1 MGSKVLG
8 CKRKL
13 KTLSSMAVS
22 PFRNLTWQNLVQ
34 TEKKKTMLRVICS
47 RRGDPIFPPITKFSS
62 ADHRKQKMDGMEAE
76 PPAKNRKSKKKRI
89 GLGIS
94 CMLNTEVASVLAVL
108 RRPPPDPMAAQ
119 FLSQE
124 ESYDTALVHT
134 FKSLR
139 TLVFN
144 PPQDWQTMDP
154 AVYLTPFLDVIQ
166 SDDIPAAATTIAL
179 YSVLKILNVGIFD
192 ERTTGARD
200 AINSVVMGIT
210 GCRLER
216 TDPVSEDA
224 VMMRILQIL
233 TAIMRHQAAVL
244 LTDQAVCTVV
254 NACFQVV
261 QQSASR
267 GDLLQRSAR
276 YTMHE
281 LVRMIFAKLQDIEV
295 SPDQESETDI
305 DDADFDGN
313 LDSGYGIRCAVD
325 IFHFLCSLL
334 NVVEVVESE
343 GNLYRTSDE
352 DVQLFALVLINS
364 AIELSGDAIGDHPK
378 LLRMIQ
384 DDLFHHLV
392 HYGTSSSPLVLSM
405 ICSTVLNIYHFLRRF
420 VRLQLEAFF
429 KFVLLRVASAGIS
442 TQLQE
447 VAIEGIIDFCRQPT
461 FIIEAYV
468 NYDCDPLCINVFEET
483 AKLLCKLSF
492 PGASPSPS
500 LQAQAFEG
508 LVGII
513 HNIAENINREGDS
526 TPSGP
531 YPVHLTEYSKFWMDK
546 PLDGSEASIS
556 YLRTRKAQK
565 RKLLIAGNHYTRDD
579 KKGLEY
585 LRLSLMFPDPPDPRD
600 YAFFFRFTPGLDKT
614 MIGDYLGD
622 PDEFHIQVL
631 KEFTCTFEFSG
642 MILDTA
648 LRTYLAT
655 FRLPGES
662 QKIQRILEAFSE
674 QFYEQQPSDIFAGKD
689 AVFVLCYSLI
699 MLNTDQHNHQVKKK
713 MTEEEFIRNNRAI
726 NAGQDLPREY
736 LSELFQSIASK
747 AISLFG
753 QTGQPEMNPGLWVEL
768 MGASKLLQ
776 PFHLCD
782 FDRRLG
788 RDMFSSVAGP
798 AVAALTA
805 FFEQSD
811 EDEMFHECVETLI
824 SVARIAQY
832 GLEDTLDEMIA
843 SLCKCSTLLNPYA
856 SSEET
861 LFAFSHDLKPRMA
874 VLAVFSIANNF
885 GSAIHGAWRPIL
897 DCLLKLKKLKL
908 LPPSVIELDSSF
920 SDSEQSRNDGSGG
933 SGGGVIFPSSSS
945 QDQRSRQQSST
956 SMISK
961 FTHFLSLDS
970 MEESL
975 QLGLNEFEQNQ
986 KVIKQCQ
993 IGSIFTNSW
1002 NLSDETLLYLGRS
1015 LIFASAGKGQ
1025 KFATPVEEEE
1035 TIEFCWDLIAALSFA
1050 NINRLQNFWPAYHEN
1065 LLEVIH
1071 FPLFSPIPFAE
1082 KVIIALF
1089 RICLKLLS
1097 SARIDKLPEEL
1108 IFKSI
1113 NLMWTIDKQILD
1125 TCCESIT
1132 KSVSKILFEYPANLQ
1147 SFLGWKSVLHLL
1159 SISGRHLETYDQGV
1173 ETLIM
1178 LISDQ
1183 THVSRTNYAFCI
1195 DCAFGFV
1202 ALKNSPLEKNVKI
1215 LDLLAESVTLL
1226 IDWYKNYSDPGSSA
1240 NFSTA
1245 STGSNPDISP
1255 STFSINLFIK
1265 LGEAFR
1271 KTSLARRE
1279 EIRNHAIK
1287 SLQKSFELAQELDF
1301 SPANCL
1307 NCFNLVVFAMVDDLH
1322 EKMIEYS
1329 RREGA
1334 EREVRS
1340 MEGTL
1345 MLAMELLTDV
1355 YLQFLKQIAASPGFR
1370 TFWLGVLRRMDTCM
1384 KADLGVYGET
1394 KLQEVIPGF
1403 LKKMITRMKGD
1414 EVLVQKE
1421 DDDLFEITY
1430 IQIQWIA
1437 PSLKEE
1443 LFPELE
1449 I

>member
-1 MGSKVLG
+1 MEV
-8 CKRKL
+8 
-13 KTLSSMAVS
+13 
-22 PFRNLTWQNLVQ
+22 
-34 TEKKKTMLRVICS
+34 
-47 RRGDPIFPPITKFSS
+47 
-62 ADHRKQKMDGMEAE
+62 MEAE
-76 PPAKNRKSKKKRI
+76 PMTNRKSKKKRI
-89 GLGIS
+89 ELGIS
-94 CMLNTEVASVLAVL
+94 CMLNTEVSSVLAVL
-108 RRPPPDPMAAQ
+108 RRPPADPTAAQ

-124 ESYDTALVHT
+124 ENNSDTALVHT

-139 TLVFN
+139 TLIFN

-154 AVYLTPFLDVIQ
+154 AVYLTPFLDAIQ
-166 SDDIPAAATTIAL
+166 SDDIPAAATSIAL
-179 YSVLKILNVGIFD
+179 CSVLKILTVGIFD

-200 AINSVVMGIT
+200 AINSVVIGIT
-210 GCRLER
+210 CCRLER
-216 TDPVSEDA
+216 TDPVSEDS

-233 TAIMRHQAAVL
+233 TAIMKHRTAIL
-244 LTDQAVCTVV
+244 LADQAVCTVV
-254 NACFQVV
+254 NTCFQVV

-281 LVRMIFAKLQDIEV
+281 LVRMIFSKLQDIEV
-295 SPDQESETDI
+295 KQGEELETDI
-305 DDADFDGN
+305 DDDADFDGN
-313 LDSGYGIRCAVD
+313 LDSGYGIRSAVD

-364 AIELSGDAIGDHPK
+364 AIELSGDAIGNHPK

-384 DDLFHHLV
+384 DDLFHHLI

-442 TQLQE
+442 AQLQE

-468 NYDCDPLCINVFEET
+468 NYDCDPVCINVFEET
-483 AKLLCKLSF
+483 AKLLCKLSS
-492 PGASPSPS
+492 PGASPSTS

-526 TPSGP
+526 TPLGP
-531 YPVHLTEYSKFWMDK
+531 YPVHITEYSKFWMDR

-565 RKLLIAGNHYTRDD
+565 RKLVIAGNHYSREER
-579 KKGLEY
+579 KGLEY
-585 LRLSLMFPDPPDPRD
+585 LRLSLMFPDQPDPKD
-600 YAFFFRFTPGLDKT
+600 YAFFFRLTPGLDKT

-622 PDEFHIQVL
+622 PDDFHIQVL

-689 AVFVLCYSLI
+689 SVFVLCYSLI
-699 MLNTDQHNHQVKKK
+699 MLNTDQHNPQVKKK

-726 NAGQDLPREY
+726 NAGEDLPREY
-736 LSELFQSIASK
+736 LSELFQSISRK

-753 QTGQPEMNPGLWVEL
+753 QTGGQPEMNPGLWVEL
-768 MGASKLLQ
+768 MSASKTLQ
-776 PFHLCD
+776 PFYLAD

-805 FFEQSD
+805 FFEQAD
-811 EDEMFHECVETLI
+811 EDELFHECVEALI

-832 GLEDTLDEMIA
+832 GLEDALDEMLA
-843 SLCKCSTLLNPYA
+843 SLCKCTTLLNPYA

-885 GSAIHGAWRPIL
+885 GRAIRGAWRPIL

-908 LPPSVIELDSSF
+908 LPSSVIELDSSF
-920 SDSEQSRNDGSGG
+920 SDSEQSQNNGSVGSGG
-933 SGGGVIFPSSSS
+933 VGGVIFPSSS
-945 QDQRSRQQSST
+945 QDQRSRST
-956 SMISK
+956 TMISK
-961 FTHFLSLDS
+961 FSHFFSIDS

-975 QLGLNEFEQNQ
+975 SLGLNEFEQNR

-1002 NLSDETLLYLGRS
+1002 NLPNETLLYLGRS

-1025 KFATPVEEEE
+1025 KFATPIEEEE

-1050 NINRLQNFWPAYHEN
+1050 NINRLQDFWPSYHDN
-1065 LLEVIH
+1065 LLEAIH
-1071 FPLFSPIPFAE
+1071 FPLFSAIPFAE

-1097 SARIDKLPEEL
+1097 SARLDKLPEEL

-1132 KSVSKILFEYPANLQ
+1132 KSVSKILIEYPANLQ

-1159 SISGRHLETYDQGV
+1159 SVSGRHLETYDQSV

-1183 THVSRTNYAFCI
+1183 THVSRTNYPFCI
-1195 DCAFGFV
+1195 DCTFGFV
-1202 ALKNSPLEKNVKI
+1202 ALKNSPLEKNLKI

-1226 IDWYKNYSDPGSSA
+1226 VDWYKNYSDPGINM

-1245 STGSNPDISP
+1245 STGSNPEFSP

-1287 SLQKSFELAQELDF
+1287 SLWRSFELAEELDF
-1301 SPANCL
+1301 SPANCM

-1384 KADLGVYGET
+1384 KADLGVYGEA

-1403 LKKMITRMKGD
+1403 LRKMITRMKGD
-1414 EVLVQKE
+1414 EILVQKE
-1421 DDDLFEITY
+1421 DADLFEVTY

-1437 PSLKEE
+1437 PSLKQE